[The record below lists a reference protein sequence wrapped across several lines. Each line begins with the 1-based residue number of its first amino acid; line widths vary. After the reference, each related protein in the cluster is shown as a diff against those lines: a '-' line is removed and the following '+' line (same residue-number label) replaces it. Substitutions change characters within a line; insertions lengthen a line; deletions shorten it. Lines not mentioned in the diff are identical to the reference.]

1 MFWNIYGNMNKLCLS
16 MKVESGFEPLQFGLG
31 TWYSTASATEA
42 DASS

>member
-1 MFWNIYGNMNKLCLS
+1 MKELYLR
-16 MKVESGFEPLQFGLG
+16 MKVELGFEPSQFGLG